1 MDRYTCIG
9 AEIARDGVGRMRDRA
24 SERPLR
30 WGLLRPW
37 QGHGGKRGP
46 NVYVTTEEE
55 IAATPFLRLARA
67 KARCLVLA
75 DGFIVKAGPKK
86 APYWIHAPAP
96 VTFAGIVATHGDD
109 SVESFAL
116 VSVPATG
123 IVTTY
128 AATMPAVV
136 DERWLDGELVPRELA
151 GWRAD
156 APGANL
162 AQGSLF

>member
-1 MDRYTCIG
+1 MDRYTRAG
-9 AEIARDGVGRMRDRA
+9 AEVARDGVGLIRDRA
-24 SERPLR
+24 GERPLR

-46 NVYVTTEEE
+46 NVYVTTEAE
-55 IAATPFLRLARA
+55 IAATPFLRTART

-86 APYWIHAPAP
+86 APYWIHAPGPIA
-96 VTFAGIVATHGDD
+96 FAGVVATHGDD

-128 AATMPAVV
+128 AAMMPAVV
-136 DERWLDGELVPRELA
+136 DERWLEGELAPSDLA

>member
-1 MDRYTCIG
+1 MNRYTLAG
-9 AEIARDGVGRMRDRA
+9 AEIARDGVGLIRDRTG
-24 SERPLR
+24 ERTLR

-46 NVYVTTEEE
+46 NVYVTTADE
-55 IAATPFLRLARA
+55 IGATPFLRAART
-67 KARCLVLA
+67 KARCLVRA
-75 DGFIVKAGPKK
+75 DGWIVKAGPKK
-86 APYWIHAPAP
+86 VPYWIHAPGVIA
-96 VTFAGIVATHGDD
+96 FAGICATHGDD
-109 SVESFAL
+109 GVESFAL

-123 IVTTY
+123 IVTPY

-136 DERWLDGELVPRELA
+136 DERWLDGELVPSELA